1 MGWGWLLCVLY
12 RVRGQGSIPQPHQ
25 ELPSIDPAEVG
36 GGAVVGAEVIPQTML
51 LRGVGSFDPVDGPVL
66 RVGDGSDLIGE
77 GHGSFALVP
86 IV

>member
-12 RVRGQGSIPQPHQ
+12 RVRGRGSIPQPHQ
-25 ELPSIDPAEVG
+25 KLPSIDPAEVG
-36 GGAVVGAEVIPQTML
+36 GGAVVGAEVIPQPVL
-51 LRGVGSFDPVDGPVL
+51 LRSVCRLVPVDGPVL
-66 RVGDGSDLIGE
+66 RVGDGGDLIGE

>member
-1 MGWGWLLCVLY
+1 MVGVGWLSVLY
-12 RVRGQGSIPQPHQ
+12 RVGGGGSIPQPHQ

-51 LRGVGSFDPVDGPVL
+51 LRSVCRLVPMNGPVL

-77 GHGSFALVP
+77 GHRVP
-86 IV
+86 CGCE